1 MLKKKVPFVEPSEH
15 SECGLACVTMI
26 LNYYKDSVTLNQL
39 RDIYGVPKGGNTLL
53 NLKEILEE
61 RGIETKAIRV
71 LELDILMEQTEPVI
85 CFWENRHYVVLE
97 RLTKDFAVILD
108 PAEGKKKIPLAEF
121 EALFTDFALLVE
133 AQDVTIQRTEKRKN
147 AALSI
152 FKRIFKEQK
161 LKASVFIGLTLLI
174 QGVSILVPRLTQLI
188 IDRSQASNQLIT
200 QIGWGILLMFIAYYL
215 LQVARGLT
223 LIVLENLFDLTLMKA
238 FMRKIMHLPLR
249 FFVNRSTGDLIFRAN
264 LSVIIQQIMSQRML
278 TLFVDFLFVFIYLIL
293 MLAIS
298 PQMTLIAFAGAIV
311 MGGISFV
318 NSKKVQAITDKEL
331 LAQSRVQRI
340 LVELFEG
347 METVKSSGSEKQFYN
362 KWLGNFRQ
370 QIDLRVEKDRFSTWV
385 RTIQT
390 SIQFILPVLLIYIGV
405 FQLMDDQLTL
415 GQIISFNSLAG
426 AFITPIVVVFDS
438 YTEILLLRSY
448 FGKLNEILDASE
460 TRKKPKGAVKVKEI
474 QSLDIR
480 SVSFKYSRFEENILE
495 DISFSVKAGEKIAIV
510 GKSGSGKSTLLK
522 LLAGLYEPTEGAIE
536 VNQQDLRTI
545 NEESIKR
552 VTSIVNQKPTIFNAS
567 LLENIVMNQ
576 EEFDE
581 QRLEQAI
588 YDSRVSEIIQNL
600 PLGLETPISEGGM
613 NLSGGQMQRIS
624 IARALVKETQL
635 LLMDE
640 PTSSLDN
647 ISENFIMN
655 QLKHYSF
662 TCIVIAHRLNTVR
675 HFDRILV
682 VDQGRIVEEGTHETL
697 IQKKGYYY
705 SIYHEPTESSVEG
718 PFFSTEY

>member
-1 MLKKKVPFVEPSEH
+1 MRRKVPFVEPSEH

-26 LNYYKDSVTLNQL
+26 LNYYKDSATLNQL

-71 LELDILMEQTEPVI
+71 LEYDILLDQKEPVI

-97 RLTKDFAVILD
+97 KLTEESAIILD
-108 PAEGKKKIPLAEF
+108 PAFGKKKIPFAEF
-121 EALFTDFALLVE
+121 AEKFTEFALLVE
-133 AQDVTIQRTEKRKN
+133 EEHVHVSNTGNKKN
-147 AALSI
+147 ATLSI
-152 FKRIFKEQK
+152 FKWIFKKQK
-161 LKASVFIGLTLLI
+161 VKAGVFIGLTLLI
-174 QGVSILVPRLTQLI
+174 QGVSIIVPQLTQRI
-188 IDRSQASNQLIT
+188 IDQSQTTDQIVR
-200 QIGWGILLMFIAYYL
+200 QIGWGILLLFISYYL

-278 TLFVDFLFVFIYLIL
+278 TLFVDFLFAFIYLIL
-293 MLAIS
+293 MLSIS
-298 PQMTLIAFAGAIV
+298 PQMTLVALVGAII

-318 NSKKVQAITDKEL
+318 NSRKVQAITDKEL

-347 METVKSSGSEKQFYN
+347 METVKSSGSEKQFYM
-362 KWLGNFRQ
+362 KWLTNFRQ
-370 QIDLRVEKDRFSTWV
+370 QIDLRKEKDRFSTWV
-385 RTIQT
+385 RTIQV

-405 FQLMDDQLTL
+405 FQLMNDQLTL

-448 FGKLNEILDASE
+448 FGKLNEILDATE
-460 TRKKPKGAVKVKEI
+460 ARKKEAGATTIKNIK
-474 QSLDIR
+474 SLDVNA
-480 SVSFKYSRFEENILE
+480 VSFKYSRFEENILE
-495 DISFSVKAGEKIAIV
+495 DVSLSVRAGEKIAIV

-522 LLAGLYEPTEGAIE
+522 LLAGLYEPTEGTIKI
-536 VNQQDLRTI
+536 NRKDIRTI
-545 NEESIKR
+545 HEKSIKR
-552 VTSIVNQKPTIFNAS
+552 TISIVNQKPTIFNAS

-576 EEFDE
+576 QEFDE
-581 QRLEQAI
+581 RRLEQAI
-588 YDSRVSEIIQNL
+588 YASRVSEIIQNL

-655 QLKHYSF
+655 QLKHYNF
-662 TCIVIAHRLNTVR
+662 TCIVIAHRLNTVK

-682 VDQGRIVEEGTHETL
+682 IDQGRIVEEGTHESL
-697 IQKKGYYY
+697 IQKKGHYY
-705 SIYHEPTESSVEG
+705 SIYHEPTESSVER
-718 PFFSTEY
+718 PLFFN